1 MNDILIK
8 NGTVI
13 DGKKTPMFKAD
24 ISIKNGKIALIKAGL
39 RSQAA
44 TVIDATGMYV
54 APGFIDITNHSDTH
68 WTIFS
73 VPSQESLLRQGITTI
88 LGGVCGSSLAPLV
101 ASEHIASIQKWT
113 DTKSVNL
120 NWLSLQEFFEELRR
134 HSLGVNFATLV
145 GHGTL
150 RRDIL
155 GDSVRPPD
163 RDELGRMKFLLAGAL
178 RDGARGIS
186 FGLAFSHGRPAGDEE
201 LTQLSQV
208 AADAHSFVSLHLRD
222 EGKDLLPS
230 LTEAIRIV
238 RSSGVSLEIA
248 HFKALGREAWGDL
261 PKALQLIRRAREE
274 GLAIDIDVFPYTK
287 TGSLLYALLPPWAR
301 DGGKKG
307 ILERLR
313 DLQQRRLLLDHL
325 ERATLHYDH
334 VTIASAAQEK
344 SIVGKSITAIA
355 SRMNLTPTEAL
366 IEILISNEL
375 GVTIFGETIQ
385 ESDMITLIKE
395 PYAMISSDSYGLD
408 ETAALSG
415 DIAHPRSFGATARFL
430 GTYVREQGIVPWE
443 EAVFKL
449 SGAPAEKIG
458 LTDRGRVE
466 SKAAA
471 DLVIFD
477 PATIRD
483 NATFENPFQYP
494 SGIAWVLVNGEIAVE
509 KGTYTGKKPGRILEK
524 E

>member
-1 MNDILIK
+1 M
-8 NGTVI
+8 
-13 DGKKTPMFKAD
+13 
-24 ISIKNGKIALIKAGL
+24 
-39 RSQAA
+39 
-44 TVIDATGMYV
+44 
-54 APGFIDITNHSDTH
+54 
-68 WTIFS
+68 
-73 VPSQESLLRQGITTI
+73 
-88 LGGVCGSSLAPLV
+88 
-101 ASEHIASIQKWT
+101 AS
-113 DTKSVNL
+113 
-120 NWLSLQEFFEELRR
+120 
-134 HSLGVNFATLV
+134 
-145 GHGTL
+145 
-150 RRDIL
+150 
-155 GDSVRPPD
+155 
-163 RDELGRMKFLLAGAL
+163 
-178 RDGARGIS
+178 
-186 FGLAFSHGRPAGDEE
+186 
-201 LTQLSQV
+201 
-208 AADAHSFVSLHLRD
+208 
-222 EGKDLLPS
+222 
-230 LTEAIRIV
+230 
-238 RSSGVSLEIA
+238 
-248 HFKALGREAWGDL
+248 AWGDL